1 MEPTKRRIGF
11 KVPTT
16 KRVWNRGRI
25 AKTDPRDTG
34 LSQGDSL
41 TVPLAWIAFIA
52 AIALIAFLMF
62 GGSNHGNN
70 PLAPTG
76 ITANGV
82 IKPPGTAGSD
92 GSSQLPRNS
101 RSSQEPRR

>member
-1 MEPTKRRIGF
+1 MT
-11 KVPTT
+11 
-16 KRVWNRGRI
+16 N
-25 AKTDPRDTG
+25 PRYTG

-62 GGSNHGNN
+62 GGSNHGMKTASNN

-101 RSSQEPRR
+101 RSSQ

>member
-1 MEPTKRRIGF
+1 M
-11 KVPTT
+11 
-16 KRVWNRGRI
+16 
-25 AKTDPRDTG
+25 TDPRYTG

-41 TVPLAWIAFIA
+41 SGPLGWIAFIA
-52 AIALIAFLMF
+52 AVVLIAFLMF
-62 GGSNHGNN
+62 GGSNHGMKTASNN

-101 RSSQEPRR
+101 RSSQ